1 MKLKNGLIGLGLGF
15 ICLGNL
21 LLAVNGS
28 RNPQISDEEVRR
40 RAEQLGMVE
49 HDAIL
54 TSDLENSQVEKEAE
68 ETGQEEDFKEGG
80 STENEDGDSRDQDLS
95 QEENG
100 QEQGNSREQNLSQE
114 GTGQKQGNSQ
124 DTKVNTEKTSGKKK
138 NQKDKEKTEKTE
150 KTKKTEKNTQ
160 KTTQKTTQQESENE
174 NADTITVKIPS
185 GMTAGEICKVLE
197 KKKLIEKAEDFREY
211 LVEKNIQHKIQA
223 GTFEIPE
230 GADYD
235 EIISM
240 IYRG

>member
-1 MKLKNGLIGLGLGF
+1 MKLKNGLIGLGIGF

-68 ETGQEEDFKEGG
+68 EPVQEE
-80 STENEDGDSRDQDLS
+80 NPQDQDLS

-100 QEQGNSREQNLSQE
+100 QEQETPE
-114 GTGQKQGNSQ
+114 
-124 DTKVNTEKTSGKKK
+124 DTKVNTEKASGKKK
-138 NQKDKEKTEKTE
+138 NQKDKEKTEKT
-150 KTKKTEKNTQ
+150 
-160 KTTQKTTQQESENE
+160 TQQKPENE
-174 NADTITVKIPS
+174 NADTVTVKIPS
-185 GMTAGEICKVLE
+185 GMTAGEICKILE
-197 KKKLIEKAEDFREY
+197 KKKLVEKAEDFREY